1 MYSSSS
7 INQSSACIEVGAHSF
22 CEGRLRCEKMMNP
35 TTLIYP
41 CTFKNSYFKYE
52 NYQVAH
58 WCMNKHILYLLDMTW
73 TEFETEGVTESGNDH
88 DYLMITT
95 SSQSSIKLQGSAL
108 YIQNRF
114 LCEENVSLQFVSD
127 GFNNNKGFLVRY
139 SGAPL
144 LYSTALL
151 I

>member
-1 MYSSSS
+1 MWKNDEPHNIDISVYIQKFVFQIWKLSS
-7 INQSSACIEVGAHSF
+7 C
-22 CEGRLRCEKMMNP
+22 
-35 TTLIYP
+35 TL
-41 CTFKNSYFKYE
+41 
-52 NYQVAH
+52 
-58 WCMNKHILYLLDMTW
+58 MNKHILYLLDMTW

-127 GFNNNKGFLVRY
+127 GINNNKGFLIRY

-144 LYSTALL
+144 FYSTVNIETNTRGLYSWFSWTVKTRTRHLENNNTRL
-151 I
+151 